1 MGKYKNSHIYEKGE
15 FLEIAFLRIMNFD
28 IFFEGINTEKTSE
41 NHPNNSNLKEMLMGF
56 RNKWISIYS
65 I

>member
-28 IFFEGINTEKTSE
+28 IFCEGINTEKTSE
-41 NHPNNSNLKEMLMGF
+41 N
-56 RNKWISIYS
+56 IQTIQ